1 MVCVLHS
8 NLHMLMTKSQD
19 NSWESFCSAEQQ
31 LTLAITIVLLVP
43 EQARIHTLSGLVDQL
58 RQQLE
63 ETRAGEE
70 EARETVRR
78 VEEERAAV
86 VQRLEGEVKQLQR
99 TLERAKTREQKLAQ
113 EAQEVRSLQ

>member
-1 MVCVLHS
+1 
-8 NLHMLMTKSQD
+8 
-19 NSWESFCSAEQQ
+19 
-31 LTLAITIVLLVP
+31 VLLVLA
-43 EQARIHTLSGLVDQL
+43 QARINTLSGLVDQL

-86 VQRLEGEVKQLQR
+86 VQRLEGEVKQLHR

-113 EAQEVRSLQ
+113 EAQEVRNDVSNPFSDGAEPFLKT

>member
-1 MVCVLHS
+1 MG
-8 NLHMLMTKSQD
+8 
-19 NSWESFCSAEQQ
+19 QQ
-31 LTLAITIVLLVP
+31 LTLAIIIALLVP
-43 EQARIHTLSGLVDQL
+43 VQGRIHTLSGLVDQL

-86 VQRLEGEVKQLQR
+86 VQRLEGEVRQLQR
-99 TLERAKTREQKLAQ
+99 TLEQAKTREQKLAQ
-113 EAQEVRSLQ
+113 EAQEVRNDVSKPFSDGAEPFLKT